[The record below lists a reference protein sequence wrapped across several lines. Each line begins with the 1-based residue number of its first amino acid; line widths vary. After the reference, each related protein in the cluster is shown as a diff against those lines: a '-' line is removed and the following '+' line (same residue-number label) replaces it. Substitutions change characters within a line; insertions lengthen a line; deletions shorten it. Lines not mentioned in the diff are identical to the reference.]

1 MIKLIYLEKI
11 RLNLKKSLYPNPI
24 IGAFLASGLVPSN
37 MGSLP
42 ENRHDALVVGTGFG
56 GLYSIYLLKQL
67 GLDVAAIESAPDV
80 GGTWYWNRYVRAF
93 YPKQPGMG

>member
-1 MIKLIYLEKI
+1 MTLLV
-11 RLNLKKSLYPNPI
+11 S
-24 IGAFLASGLVPSN
+24 GLASSN

-67 GLDVAAIESAPDV
+67 GLNVAAIESASDV
-80 GGTWYWNRYVRAF
+80 GGTWYWNRFVRAL
-93 YPKQPGMG
+93 YRKQPNM